1 MRHKIT
7 NKLFNGQYQ
16 YKVVLLCAGAAL
28 FRSADVEVIAK
39 KLAEVDLDRNNTRVV
54 YRNTSIRTLD
64 DLNYANN
71 LLDTLRNLSD
81 YSIRIESP
89 WISFYSNKQAD
100 IDTLIALG
108 EDHVKYV
115 CAPPDDTKLE
125 VGTIV
130 MSKRDYD
137 YRITLGRTTQTCDS
151 FIEWADANSTKIQLT
166 RGCRKDLLKPRSY
179 GGSYFY
185 LTGDNVLLMARMHL
199 GSSITKVERII
210 KK

>member
-1 MRHKIT
+1 MQHKVT

-28 FRSADVEVIAK
+28 FRSGDVEIIAK
-39 KLAEVDLDRNNTRVV
+39 KLAEVDLDRNNTHVV
-54 YRNTSIRTLD
+54 YRNTSIRTRD
-64 DLNYANN
+64 DLDYANN
-71 LLDTLRNLSD
+71 LLDTLRTLSD
-81 YSIRIESP
+81 YNLRIESP
-89 WISFYSNKQAD
+89 WISFYTNKKAD
-100 IDTLIALG
+100 LDVLVALG
-108 EDHVKYV
+108 ESHIKYIS
-115 CAPPDDTKLE
+115 APPEDATLE

-137 YRITLGRTTQTCDS
+137 FRVTLGRTTQTCDS
-151 FIEWADANSTKIQLT
+151 FIEWADANSTKIRLT
-166 RGCRKDLLKPRSY
+166 RSCRNDLLKNRSY

-199 GSSITKVERII
+199 GSSIAKVERII